1 MVEIICIHLTNRY
14 GNDVGIKYSR
24 FNHSCSPNAYNG
36 EKEIRAFQKIKAG
49 EEISVTYKIEL
60 AMKNLVTR
68 QESLHKHYGFTC
80 CCELCHKEGFNN
92 DEETYEKY
100 HRLEVNKQNFML
112 GSKADQIHLVLNKTL
127 TDDTSVK
134 LAQIKTFLCLIQFC

>member
-14 GNDVGIKYSR
+14 GHDVGIKYSR

-49 EEISVTYKIEL
+49 EEISVTYKLEV
-60 AMKNLVTR
+60 AMKNLGTR
-68 QESLHKHYGFTC
+68 QETLHKHYGFTC
-80 CCELCHKEGFNN
+80 GCELCHNEVFKN

-100 HRLEVNKQNFML
+100 HKLEVRIEAKHLRLCYSITCNPLPQYLWKC
-112 GSKADQIHLVLNKTL
+112 IHSNRTL
-127 TDDTSVK
+127 
-134 LAQIKTFLCLIQFC
+134 QEIF